1 MNLTIFNIIDSANNK
16 IVLNGSVITDSFD
29 DLAFDL
35 RAKSPGFRWLNSDA
49 SHSENFFGNLTTSLD
64 LHLSG
69 TNKKP
74 KIDTEIE
81 ILKQTDIT
89 LVMPGKELEMISDE
103 GIVYFSKEDITGHSL
118 INQSAGFIGD
128 SIAEAFGGLKL
139 TARLI
144 TDEDAKFNV
153 ILDPNSGDFTEFNI
167 AGNIAFTY
175 DPVSKS
181 RMNGIVEFRKE
192 GFYELSFYG
201 LVKKRFLFGQGSA
214 VSWSNRVMDGD
225 LNFTAKHI
233 VQTNSAG
240 LVSDEISEHEKSRYN
255 QRLPYE
261 VILHVTGTIANPQV
275 NFGIDLP
282 ERFRG
287 DYPIVDSK
295 LASLNQPEME
305 AERNK
310 QVFALLVAG
319 TFIPGGSSSGS
330 SSTNNF
336 ATTAARNSVNSILTQ
351 QLNNLSSQ
359 IIKGVDVNFGM
370 NTFEDYRGGSSEI
383 RTQLDVQVSKNL
395 FSDRVTVEV
404 ESHID
409 LEGNA
414 PQVGQDKT
422 AGMMEFAVLYQLTEN
437 GNYRIKAFRENAFD
451 IYDGEILNA
460 GFALIFIKDI
470 DKKQRRRYS
479 TPTGDRSVIE
489 K

>member
-1 MNLTIFNIIDSANNK
+1 
-16 IVLNGSVITDSFD
+16 
-29 DLAFDL
+29 
-35 RAKSPGFRWLNSDA
+35 
-49 SHSENFFGNLTTSLD
+49 
-64 LHLSG
+64 
-69 TNKKP
+69 
-74 KIDTEIE
+74 
-81 ILKQTDIT
+81 
-89 LVMPGKELEMISDE
+89 
-103 GIVYFSKEDITGHSL
+103 
-118 INQSAGFIGD
+118 
-128 SIAEAFGGLKL
+128 
-139 TARLI
+139 
-144 TDEDAKFNV
+144 
-153 ILDPNSGDFTEFNI
+153 
-167 AGNIAFTY
+167 
-175 DPVSKS
+175 
-181 RMNGIVEFRKE
+181 
-192 GFYELSFYG
+192 
-201 LVKKRFLFGQGSA
+201 
-214 VSWSNRVMDGD
+214 
-225 LNFTAKHI
+225 
-233 VQTNSAG
+233 

-261 VILHVTGTIANPQV
+261 VILNVTGTIANPRID
-275 NFGIDLP
+275 FGIDLP

-359 IIKGVDVNFGM
+359 IIKGVDLNFGM

-395 FSDRVTVEV
+395 FNDRVTVEV

-437 GNYRIKAFRENAFD
+437 GNYRVKVFRENAFD
-451 IYDGEILNA
+451 IYDGEIQNA

-470 DKKQRRRYS
+470 DKKQRKRYNS
-479 TPTGDRSVIE
+479 PTDDKSASE
-489 K
+489 